1 MSKTNLLYVCYK
13 KWQLVERFVRTYTD
27 INHNPRLS
35 TDARQ
40 CFLKHAI
47 PKYLIN
53 EADLFSFGLSN
64 NNNSHPMRTSWI
76 KYDIFF
82 RRISLIN

>member
-1 MSKTNLLYVCYK
+1 MSKTDLLYVCYK

-35 TDARQ
+35 TDVRQ

-47 PKYLIN
+47 PKYLIDD
-53 EADLFSFGLSN
+53 ADLFSLG
-64 NNNSHPMRTSWI
+64 I
-76 KYDIFF
+76 VK
-82 RRISLIN
+82 